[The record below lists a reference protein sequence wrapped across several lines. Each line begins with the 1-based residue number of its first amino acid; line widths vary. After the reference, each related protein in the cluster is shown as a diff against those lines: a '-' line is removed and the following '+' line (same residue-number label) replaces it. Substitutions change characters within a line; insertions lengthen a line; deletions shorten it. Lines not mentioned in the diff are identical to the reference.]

1 MNEKIRIRCN
11 VDNLENNNEFVLNIQ
26 KAMLVALLENKKINI
41 HQYEYAV
48 KLLEN
53 ICSDNFLLKTIL
65 RNKIKRKE
73 VF

>member
-48 KLLEN
+48 KLLEKKH
-53 ICSDNFLLKTIL
+53 LQ
-65 RNKIKRKE
+65 R
-73 VF
+73 